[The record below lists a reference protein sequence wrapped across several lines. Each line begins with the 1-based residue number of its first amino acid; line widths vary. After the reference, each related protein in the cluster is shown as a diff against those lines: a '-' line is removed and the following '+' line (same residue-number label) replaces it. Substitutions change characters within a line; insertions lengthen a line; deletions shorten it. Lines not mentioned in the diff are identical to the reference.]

1 MHVLFLAIVALL
13 LGSLS
18 ALIGWPWIGASA
30 LLLAPIG
37 GSLALAAAGV
47 VLAYRQDEEPSDLA
61 DRIAALHA
69 EKYAAAL
76 NDMNQEGQ
84 RRAS

>member
-37 GSLALAAAGV
+37 GSLAVVGV